1 MATLKKYRY
10 KLTIE
15 YNGTFYNGFQIQ
27 YEENVKTVEKS
38 LIEALYQLSRQQ
50 VEINVAGRTD
60 AGVHALGQVIHCDLA
75 QNFSPHQMVMGLNF
89 YLKNEEIAI
98 LNAQIVAENFH
109 ARFDAKMR
117 HYRYIILN
125 RKAIP
130 IIDKNRVWHIG
141 QKLNLDAIKEASQY
155 LLGEHDFSAFRDS
168 ECQAK
173 SPIRTIENINIFNHD
188 DKIFIDISAKSF
200 LHHMVR
206 NIVGTLMWVG
216 KNKIKAVDIKTLL
229 ASKNRNLSGPNAP
242 ACGLYFLKVDY

>member
-1 MATLKKYRY
+1 MAELKKYRY

-27 YEENVKTVEKS
+27 YEANIKTVEKS
-38 LIEALYQLSRQQ
+38 LIEAIYQFSCQN

-60 AGVHALGQVIHCDLA
+60 SGVHALGQVIHFDLTKK
-75 QNFSPHQMVMGLNF
+75 FSEHQIVMGLNF
-89 YLKNEEIAI
+89 YLKDEEITI
-98 LNAQIVAENFH
+98 LDAQIVDEKFH

-125 RKAIP
+125 RKAVP

-141 QKLNLDAIKEASQY
+141 QKLHLAPIKEASQY

-173 SPIRTIENINIFNHD
+173 SSIRSIENINIFSQD

-206 NIVGTLMWVG
+206 NIVGTFMWVG
-216 KNKIKAVDIKTLL
+216 KNKIKACDIKTLL
-229 ASKNRNLSGPNAP
+229 ASKNRTLTGPNAP
-242 ACGLYFLKVDY
+242 SCGLYFLKVDY